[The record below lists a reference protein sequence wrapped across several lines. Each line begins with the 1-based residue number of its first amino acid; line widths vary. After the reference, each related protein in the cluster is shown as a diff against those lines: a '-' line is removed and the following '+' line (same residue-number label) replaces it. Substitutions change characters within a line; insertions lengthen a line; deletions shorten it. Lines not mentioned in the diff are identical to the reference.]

1 MALPVNADV
10 MPRPGPL
17 DGIVVVDFSRIVSG
31 PFATQILGDL
41 GADVIKVEQ
50 LGIGDEVRSY
60 GVTDPSR
67 MPGATFLAMN
77 RNKRSIAV
85 DVRTPEGH
93 EVARRLLR
101 TADVALHNFRTGVM
115 DRLGLGYEAI
125 AAENPGI
132 VYCSISGFGSVG
144 PLRDAPANDL
154 SVQAHSGLLSI
165 TGEPDGPPVRNPA
178 PVCDMT
184 AGLYA
189 VIGILAALQRR
200 HVTGTG
206 QHVETNMYEGQ
217 LNMLNYMYVDY
228 WLNGVIPEKM
238 GTGNRMGLPNQAFPT
253 SDGWVC
259 LVAASEPMWLRC
271 CDALGVPELAG
282 DPRFRTLA
290 DRYGHRAEM
299 EAALSA
305 ATRRLTTAE
314 CMRLLEAARIPCAPV
329 STFPEVARHPQFR
342 ALADDGTV
350 VEMPVAALG
359 DVKLLMSPIHLSES
373 PVRARRPPPDLGQD
387 TNDLLVATGFSP
399 AEILALRERGVVG

>member
-1 MALPVNADV
+1 MSAD
-10 MPRPGPL
+10 PTAAPGPL
-17 DGIVVVDFSRIVSG
+17 HGIVVVDFSRIVSG

-41 GADVIKVEQ
+41 GADVIKIEQ
-50 LGIGDEVRSY
+50 MTIGDEVRSY

-77 RNKRSIAV
+77 RNKRSIAI
-85 DVRTPEGH
+85 DVRTAPGREI
-93 EVARRLLR
+93 ALRLLQ

-115 DRLGLGYEAI
+115 ERLGLGYETV
-125 AAENPGI
+125 AATNPGI

-165 TGEPDGPPVRNPA
+165 TGEPGGAPVRNPA

-189 VIGILAALQRR
+189 VIGILAALHGRAA
-200 HVTGTG
+200 TGRG

-217 LNMLNYMYVDY
+217 LNMLNYMFVDY
-228 WLNGVIPEKM
+228 WLNGIIPEKM

-271 CDALGVPELAG
+271 CEALGVPELAT

-290 DRYGHRAEM
+290 DRYGHRMEL

-305 ATRRLTTAE
+305 ATRRLSTAR
-314 CMRLLEAARIPCAPV
+314 CMELLEAARIPCAPV
-329 STFPEVARHPQFR
+329 STFPEVSAHPQLR
-342 ALADDGTV
+342 ALADEGSI
-350 VEMPVAALG
+350 VEMPVGALG
-359 DVKLLMSPIHLSES
+359 DVKLVMSPIHLSES
-373 PVRARRPPPDLGQD
+373 PVRARRPPPGLGQHTD
-387 TNDLLVATGFSP
+387 ELLTGAGFSP
-399 AEILALRERGVVG
+399 DEIADLRRDGIVE